1 MAPNRKS
8 LVAYEH
14 SLGELENLQG
24 KLIQS
29 NFLPLTHP
37 DERLSSEQVGISST
51 QQVDSLS
58 YWEWPSVGM
67 KSSSTHVL
75 SSDNIVANLIRASS
89 NNKNDSSL
97 SESTTIL
104 LVADHDEYWAEGN
117 ESFDFDTL

>member
-8 LVAYEH
+8 LIAYEH
-14 SLGELENLQG
+14 SLGELENLQD
-24 KLIQS
+24 KLQS

-37 DERLSSEQVGISST
+37 DERLSSEQGVSST

-58 YWEWPSVGM
+58 YWEWPSVAM

-89 NNKNDSSL
+89 KNNKNSL
-97 SESTTIL
+97 SEPTSL
-104 LVADHDEYWAEGN
+104 LVADHDEYWAEGI
-117 ESFDFDTL
+117 ESFDFDAL